1 VNVALAVVCDH
12 ALIDQAGKLSVIG
25 IFERIW
31 VERFPAVHP
40 RLHLV
45 LRLKGRRTEIGEHA
59 IVIQLLDPDRREVL
73 RGDGAVQIGEPPA
86 GVTEVEAGAVLT
98 FDVPLDRPG
107 TYHFAITVDGQPAA
121 DVPVSVSQMPAPAPQ
136 TPGMIPPGPMPP
148 MPPGVH

>member
-31 VERFPAVHP
+31 VERFPAVHT

-45 LRLKGRRTEIGEHA
+45 LRLKGRRTEVGDHPVE
-59 IVIQLLDPDRREVL
+59 IVLYNPDGNEVL
-73 RGDGAVQIGEPPA
+73 RGDGSVQIGEPPA
-86 GVTEVEAGAVLT
+86 GVTEVEAGAVLA

-107 TYHFAITVDGQPAA
+107 VYSFAIAVDGESAA
-121 DVPVSVSQMPAPAPQ
+121 NVPITVTQMPAGAAP
-136 TPGMIPPGPMPP
+136 TAPGL
-148 MPPGVH
+148 H

>member
-45 LRLKGRRTEIGEHA
+45 LRLKGRRTEIGDHP
-59 IVIQLLDPDRREVL
+59 IVIQLMDPDGREVL
-73 RGDGAVQIGEPPA
+73 RGDGSVQIGEPPA
-86 GVTEVEAGAVLT
+86 GITEVEAGAVLA
-98 FDVPLDRPG
+98 FDVPLERSG
-107 TYHFAITVDGQPAA
+107 TYHFAIAVDGEPAA
-121 DVPVSVSQMPAPAPQ
+121 DVPVSVSQMPVPAQ
-136 TPGMIPPGPMPP
+136 QMPP

>member
-45 LRLKGRRTEIGEHA
+45 LRLKGRRTEIGDHPLV
-59 IVIQLLDPDRREVL
+59 IVLHDPDGREVL

-86 GVTEVEAGAVLT
+86 GVTEVEAGAVLA
-98 FDVPLDRPG
+98 FDVPLDHAG
-107 TYHFAITVDGQPAA
+107 VYTFDIAVDGASVA
-121 DVPVSVSQMPAPAPQ
+121 SVPVTVTQMPAPAQ
-136 TPGMIPPGPMPP
+136 QA
-148 MPPGVH
+148 PPGVH

>member
-1 VNVALAVVCDH
+1 MNVALAVVCDH

-45 LRLKGRRTEIGEHA
+45 LRLKGRRTEIGDHP
-59 IVIQLLDPDRREVL
+59 IVIRLLDPEGHEVL

-86 GVTEVEAGAVLT
+86 GVLEVEAGAVLA
-98 FDVPLDRPG
+98 FDVPLERPG
-107 TYHFAITVDGQPAA
+107 TYQFEISVDGQIAA
-121 DVPVSVSQMPAPAPQ
+121 GVPVSVTQMPAAARPL
-136 TPGMIPPGPMPP
+136 PPGR
-148 MPPGVH
+148 MPPGQVPPGIH

>member
-1 VNVALAVVCDH
+1 MIVALAVVCDH

-45 LRLKGRRTEIGEHA
+45 LRLKGRRTEIGDHP
-59 IVIQLLDPDRREVL
+59 IVIQLMDPDGREVL
-73 RGDGAVQIGEPPA
+73 RGDGNVQIGEPPA
-86 GVTEVEAGAVLT
+86 GVTEVEAGAVLA
-98 FDVPLDRPG
+98 FDVPLERPG
-107 TYHFAITVDGQPAA
+107 AYHFAITVDGEPAA
-121 DVPVSVSQMPAPAPQ
+121 EVPVSVTQMPAPAQ
-136 TPGMIPPGPMPP
+136 PMPP